1 MGINIQKGE
10 KLFTFF
16 CLYIAQ
22 SIPMSFFSTV
32 IPVIMRQQNFSLES
46 IGMLQLLKLPW
57 ILKFLWSP
65 AVDRSTFRIG
75 DFKRWIFSSEL
86 IYASIIFAVS
96 FLDFQTTPYLII
108 GLVVLS
114 FIASATQDIATDS
127 LAVLSFSKKDK
138 SLANSMQSMGNFAG
152 AMIGSGILL
161 LLYHKFGWGNL
172 LPFLAV
178 FVIIALIPLI
188 FFKRGH
194 NQVII
199 KAKQE
204 KKPTPDDLFGFFKQ
218 KGIWKQ
224 VFFLFVYYAGLIGV
238 LAMLKPM
245 LVDYGYNMKE
255 IGVMSGIVGTSIGC
269 LASFGGGFIVRKIG
283 RHFARILFA
292 VFTLMT
298 TIYFCLLVS
307 ALPVNIATL
316 HLGISLLWAS
326 YGMAVIVV
334 YTTAMDCVRPGF
346 EGTDFT
352 IQTVITHLSGIIMG
366 VSSGK
371 IAAMITYKGLFVV
384 EMCIAAISLA
394 FILFAFKLKAPKE
407 QNETRITEQI

>member
-152 AMIGSGILL
+152 AMIGGGILL

-188 FFKRGH
+188 FFKRGN

-204 KKPTPDDLFGFFKQ
+204 KKPTPDDLLGFFKQ

-224 VFFLFVYYAGLIGV
+224 VVFLFVYYAGLIGV

-283 RHFARILFA
+283 RHSARILFA
-292 VFTLMT
+292 VFTLIT

-407 QNETRITEQI
+407 QNETRITE